1 MKKLAFIMT
10 LLFMI
15 VLASCDSDQSIE
27 FVVNEGID
35 TIELGS
41 VWTDAGAD
49 FIIDGESFTPST
61 NGTVDSNS
69 LGLYTITYTYTHSG
83 TDYVALRYV
92 IVTDQTI
99 PILTLNIGIDT
110 ILVNGT
116 WIDSGALVVD
126 NSGEELTIII
136 SGTVLED
143 TPGSYIITYT
153 ATDSSGNTN
162 SIIRVVTV
170 ID

>member
-1 MKKLAFIMT
+1 
-10 LLFMI
+10 
-15 VLASCDSDQSIE
+15 
-27 FVVNEGID
+27 
-35 TIELGS
+35 
-41 VWTDAGAD
+41 
-49 FIIDGESFTPST
+49 
-61 NGTVDSNS
+61 
-69 LGLYTITYTYTHSG
+69 
-83 TDYVALRYV
+83 
-92 IVTDQTI
+92 
-99 PILTLNIGIDT
+99 
-110 ILVNGT
+110 VNGT